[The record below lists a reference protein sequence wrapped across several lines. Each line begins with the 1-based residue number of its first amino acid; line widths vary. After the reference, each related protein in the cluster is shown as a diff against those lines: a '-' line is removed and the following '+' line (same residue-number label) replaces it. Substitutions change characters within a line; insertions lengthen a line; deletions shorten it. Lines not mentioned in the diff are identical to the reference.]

1 MYDLA
6 RVVINFCVRLP
17 RDTDRVSEASQIE
30 KDHPPLRKIRQEK
43 TPSKTRA
50 LFSDANHIRIIQ
62 YMETYI
68 VLFFFFF
75 IYYFVLLLEWVYS
88 AIGGQNSHTNTIS
101 TRVLNVFFC
110 YPVVQFE
117 CPLFLH
123 IIIPVLYIIH
133 NVYLPMPY
141 THAAENHMDVGTGP
155 LSWLKKMK

>member
-68 VLFFFFF
+68 VLFFFFLF
-75 IYYFVLLLEWVYS
+75 IILYFYWSEYIVPSEDKTHTQTQFPLEYLTSSFVIPSYNSNVLSSSTSSYLYYILYTMCTYLCPIRTQQKITWMWVLALCR
-88 AIGGQNSHTNTIS
+88 G
-101 TRVLNVFFC
+101 
-110 YPVVQFE
+110 
-117 CPLFLH
+117 
-123 IIIPVLYIIH
+123 
-133 NVYLPMPY
+133 
-141 THAAENHMDVGTGP
+141 
-155 LSWLKKMK
+155 